1 MGLVSL
7 PTCHSIMGKKE
18 HLLKVSKSSLT
29 VLKLH
34 FIKRAADTEATVVC
48 VRKANQQREESPY
61 LPNCENKITKCEIE
75 RL

>member
-34 FIKRAADTEATVVC
+34 FIRRAADTEATVVF
-48 VRKANQQREESPY
+48 VRKENQQRGDNPY
-61 LPNCENKITKCEIE
+61 LPHCEKNA
-75 RL
+75 